1 MDLGKKIY
9 LNHYIYIIS
18 QFLNIFLN
26 SEILQNGSWS
36 SRGCKLNEDDS
47 SETRTVCECNHL
59 THFAILLSPKPPE
72 FSKNEVIALGIIGY
86 VGVSISLLAITLT
99 IITFIAFK

>member
-1 MDLGKKIY
+1 M
-9 LNHYIYIIS
+9 
-18 QFLNIFLN
+18 
-26 SEILQNGSWS
+26 
-36 SRGCKLNEDDS
+36 NEDDS

-72 FSKNEVIALGIIGY
+72 LSKNDKVVLGIIGY

-99 IITFIAFK
+99 IITFAALK

>member
-1 MDLGKKIY
+1 M
-9 LNHYIYIIS
+9 
-18 QFLNIFLN
+18 
-26 SEILQNGSWS
+26 
-36 SRGCKLNEDDS
+36 NEDDS

-72 FSKNEVIALGIIGY
+72 LSKRKELDLGSICY
-86 VGVSISLLAITLT
+86 VGVSISLLAFTLT